1 MIPAPMT
8 HNELAADL
16 ARHLRGNTGRMV
28 WTDTQLGPAG
38 SPRPDVYSVDKSFS
52 NFKAD
57 AYEIKVSVSDFR
69 RDITAGKWQSY
80 RPFAHRVWFAF
91 ERGLVPLAD
100 VPRECGVIV
109 RGEGGNWRAARKPTA
124 QVIDNLPMKCWMKL
138 LLESNPD
145 PILKPAPRSGN
156 RWQQERLAREKFGSE
171 IADLLA
177 NRDRARD
184 RILAETA
191 RLDGQAQALKDRQE
205 LDRKRWEQDRQ
216 REMASLNH
224 EQADLAEALGLP
236 RDCSVL
242 TLTSA
247 LGAFEMKLRKGGAL
261 DRAIREM
268 QALETML
275 GRMTKKDE
283 VSHELG

>member
-1 MIPAPMT
+1 MT
-8 HNELAADL
+8 QSTMKHNELAEDL

-145 PILKPAPRSGN
+145 PFPQPEPRSGN
-156 RWQQERLAREKFGSE
+156 RWAQERLARERFGNE

-177 NRDRARD
+177 NLDRARD
-184 RILAETA
+184 RILYETD
-191 RLDGQAQALKDRQE
+191 RLEKQGQALRDRQE
-205 LDRKRWEQDRQ
+205 QERKRWEQDRQ
-216 REMASLNH
+216 RELASLSH
-224 EQADLAEALGLP
+224 EQAALAELLGLG
-236 RDCSVL
+236 RDCSVVKL
-242 TLTSA
+242 ACAISGLAEKVRKS
-247 LGAFEMKLRKGGAL
+247 GAVV
-261 DRAIREM
+261 RAIRDL
-268 QALETML
+268 QAIQTLFEHAAQ
-275 GRMTKKDE
+275 KEE
-283 VSHELG
+283 VPHELG